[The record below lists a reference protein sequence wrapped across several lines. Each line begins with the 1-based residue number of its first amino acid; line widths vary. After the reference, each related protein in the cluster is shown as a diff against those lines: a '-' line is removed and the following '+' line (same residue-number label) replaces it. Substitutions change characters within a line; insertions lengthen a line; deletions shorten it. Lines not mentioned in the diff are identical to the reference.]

1 MSYAGPASRGNRAP
15 ALGSRSPAPSAS
27 TSPDPGIVLAAGVAI
42 GLVVGAGAVLLLAPQ
57 SGPETRHAIARS
69 GRRLAR
75 RGRDAWSDLRY
86 ELRRYERRSRKRREA
101 SSL

>member
-1 MSYAGPASRGNRAP
+1 MSYAGPAVRGTRAP
-15 ALGSRSPAPSAS
+15 IKTS
-27 TSPDPGIVLAAGVAI
+27 TKPDAGLILAAGLTI
-42 GLVVGAGAVLLLAPQ
+42 GLVVGAGAAMLLSPW
-57 SGPETRHAIARS
+57 SGADTRHVLARS

-86 ELRRYERRSRKRREA
+86 ELRRYERRSRNRRDA

>member
-1 MSYAGPASRGNRAP
+1 MA
-15 ALGSRSPAPSAS
+15 
-27 TSPDPGIVLAAGVAI
+27 LAAGITI
-42 GLVVGAGAVLLLAPQ
+42 GLLVGAGAVLLFAPL
-57 SGPETRHAIARS
+57 SGEDTRHAIARS